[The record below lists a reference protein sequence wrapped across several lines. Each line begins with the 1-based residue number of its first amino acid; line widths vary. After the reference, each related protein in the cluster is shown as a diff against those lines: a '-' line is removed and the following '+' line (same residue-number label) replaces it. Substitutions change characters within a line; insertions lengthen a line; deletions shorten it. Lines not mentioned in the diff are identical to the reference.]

1 MLTAPKIK
9 AMKGSSKITMLTA
22 YEYLTASYL
31 EKASV
36 DIILVGDSLGMVFQG
51 EKETLPVTVDEII
64 YHAKAVRRGAPATM
78 VAVDMPFMSYQ
89 ASVEQAMGNGGKIIK
104 QSRANCLKLEGGVE
118 ICPQIRALVKAG
130 IPVVGHIGLQPQ
142 SVNFYGGY
150 PVQGVLAADAQ
161 RLINDAR
168 ELEKAGVFAIVVEK
182 VKASTTKKITA
193 AVNVPVIGIGA
204 GPHCDGQVLV
214 THDMLGAFV
223 DFKPSFVKLY
233 EKQAMRS
240 IGAIKRFSAD
250 VKRSAFPS
258 KKYYY

>member
-1 MLTAPKIK
+1 MLNAPKIK

-31 EKASV
+31 EKAGV

-78 VAVDMPFMSYQ
+78 VVVDMPFMSYQ
-89 ASVEQAMGNGGKIIK
+89 ASTAEAMGNGGKIMK
-104 QSRANCLKLEGGVE
+104 QSGANGIKLEGGVE
-118 ICPQIRALVKAG
+118 ICPQISALVKAG
-130 IPVVGHIGLQPQ
+130 IPVMAHIGLQPQ

-150 PVQGVLAADAQ
+150 PVQGVSDAEAG
-161 RLINDAR
+161 RLISDAK

-193 AVNVPVIGIGA
+193 SVNVPVIGIGA

-233 EKQAMRS
+233 EKQALRS
-240 IGAIKRFSAD
+240 IGAVKRFSAE
-250 VKRSAFPS
+250 VKKSAFPS